1 MKRITQQD
9 LQSLY
14 GPAPEELENRMR
26 VFLSGLPEKEEKS
39 NVKKKASLAFVLAA
53 VLVVAMAAT
62 AAAGLID
69 WNAVIG
75 IYGHEK
81 PEMNGMVTAVDKSAS
96 AFGTTLSVSSAL
108 TDGRTLVFDWTLEA
122 EEEEL
127 PLFLTTSQL
136 LVNGVHYITE
146 FGGGLYRVWLQPGE
160 TVRQSSEVIEMFEQR
175 MQPGEQMHVEWT
187 VRIAQPKKPIIFLDS
202 REDREEAE
210 RLRSEGTWAVAP
222 LGEANVF
229 RFDDDNHLFHKVTV
243 WNHYRKDGFT
253 DEDFELATVKLIFDV
268 TVPETEKIEIHP
280 AGETIRL
287 KECTAYLREAYRTE
301 LGVYTTVELVS
312 DADAD
317 EEGNIARQLSQYEL
331 FLGVNNQTMYVN
343 GNTFSDMPWIGE
355 DGKVHQMLSANMI
368 GYQNSLLDEG
378 SRMTVSLKRLMEYP
392 WDTYGQDKYHY
403 VADGR
408 FLVYFDQTEQ

>member
-14 GPAPEELENRMR
+14 GPAPEELESRIYS
-26 VFLSGLPEKEEKS
+26 FLSGLPEKEEKS

-81 PEMNGMVTAVDKSAS
+81 PEMNGMVTTVNKSAS

-108 TDGRTLVFDWTLEA
+108 TDGRTLAFDWTLEA
-122 EEEEL
+122 KEEEL
-127 PLFLTTSQL
+127 PLFVTTSQL

-160 TVRQSSEVIEMFEQR
+160 TVRQSSEVVELFEQR

-187 VRIAQPKKPIIFLDS
+187 VRIAQPKKTITFLES

-268 TVPETEKIEIHP
+268 TVPETEKIEIYP

-317 EEGNIARQLSQYEL
+317 EEGNVARQLSQYEL

-368 GYQNSLLDEG
+368 GYQNSLLEEG
-378 SRMTVSLKRLMEYP
+378 NVLSVILMRPREEAENLSGNIPNYYVQ
-392 WDTYGQDKYHY
+392 YGC
-403 VADGR
+403 
-408 FLVYFDQTEQ
+408 FNVYFEKK

>member
-53 VLVVAMAAT
+53 VLVLAMAAT

-81 PEMNGMVTAVDKSAS
+81 PEMNGMVTTVNKSAS

-187 VRIAQPKKPIIFLDS
+187 VRIAKPKKPITFLDS
-202 REDREEAE
+202 REDRGEAE

-229 RFDDDNHLFHKVTV
+229 RFDDENNMPNRVTV

-268 TVPETEKIEIHP
+268 TVPETEKIEIYP

-331 FLGVNNQTMYVN
+331 FLGVNNQAMHVN
-343 GNTFSDMPWIGE
+343 GNVFSDMPWIGE
-355 DGKVHQMLSANMI
+355 DGKVHQVLSANMI
-368 GYQNSLLDEG
+368 GYQNSLLEEG
-378 SRMTVSLKRLMEYP
+378 NVLSVILMRPREEAENLSGNIPNYYVQ
-392 WDTYGQDKYHY
+392 YGC
-403 VADGR
+403 
-408 FLVYFDQTEQ
+408 FNVYFEKK

>member
-9 LQSLY
+9 LQGLY
-14 GPAPEELENRMR
+14 GPAPEEFENRMR
-26 VFLSGLPEKEEKS
+26 VFLSGLPEKEEKK
-39 NVKKKASLAFVLAA
+39 NMKKKASLAFVMAA
-53 VLVVAMAAT
+53 VLVLAMAAT

-81 PEMNGMVTAVDKSAS
+81 PEMKGMVTAVDKSAS

-122 EEEEL
+122 KEEEL
-127 PLFLTTSQL
+127 PLFVTTSQL
-136 LVNGVHYITE
+136 LVNGVHYIAE

-160 TVRQSSEVIEMFEQR
+160 TVRKSSEVIELFDQHL
-175 MQPGEQMHVEWT
+175 QPGEQMHVEWT
-187 VRIAQPKKPIIFLDS
+187 VRIAQPKKPITFLDS

-229 RFDDDNHLFHKVTV
+229 RFDDENNMPNRVTV

-253 DEDFELATVKLIFDV
+253 DEDFELASVKLVFDV
-268 TVPETEKIEIHP
+268 TVPEVERMDVYP
-280 AGETIRL
+280 ACETIRL

-317 EEGNIARQLSQYEL
+317 EEGNIARQLSQYTT
-331 FLGVNNQTMYVN
+331 FLVNGQAVRVN
-343 GNTFSDMPWIGE
+343 GNAFSDMPWIGE

-368 GYQNSLLDEG
+368 GYQNSLLKEENALSVVLMRPRKEAEDLSESIPNYLVQYG
-378 SRMTVSLKRLMEYP
+378 SFPVCFEK
-392 WDTYGQDKYHY
+392 Q
-403 VADGR
+403 
-408 FLVYFDQTEQ
+408 